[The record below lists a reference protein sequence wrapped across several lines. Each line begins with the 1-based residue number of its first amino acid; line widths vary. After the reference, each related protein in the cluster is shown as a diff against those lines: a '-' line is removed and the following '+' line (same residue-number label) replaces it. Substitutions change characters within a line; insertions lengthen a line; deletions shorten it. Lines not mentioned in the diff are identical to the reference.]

1 MSVDVKVEVMNLAGI
16 NNRSEKK
23 TSVALWALLSLYVY
37 MPLPLASNRPWA
49 VALLGIM
56 VGLLSIWHIC
66 FSCEQKESSSL
77 SIAPRDAGGMWQRAH
92 GLAVLLILWIILL
105 AIQVLPVPTSWVGI
119 FDWNTSDTFPVLIG
133 QTATLSV
140 DAYSTRLYLAKACIY
155 LAMLWLTFDL
165 VKTAAQIELLAKT
178 LVFSG
183 FVQAVIAVLLLANA
197 AHYILF
203 FVPIEHLTRAKGTFV
218 YHNHFAGYM
227 ELTLAVGIGLMIAK
241 LEDKH
246 AKNWKQRLRNWL
258 ALLMSE
264 KVRLRI
270 VLIIMVIGL
279 IASRSRMGNSAFF
292 MSLLAV
298 GFIAIWLS
306 KNATRSTIIFIAS
319 LIVLDVVIIG
329 GVVGVEKVIHRIE
342 ATNLHNHAQQITSAS
357 NSKVVGDMVV
367 KGDTTSEESLEQ
379 RLGPGM
385 HSLKMVEDFPL
396 LGTGGG
402 TYHLAFFPYRPFEV
416 RGYFDHAHNDFF
428 EFATEVGLV
437 GMLLLAGMVLHSL
450 YSSIRILLDRHSQF
464 ARGMAFASMMGVLT
478 LMIHSA
484 VDFNLQNTTNA
495 MLFLVVMSLPYLT
508 GVRSRSA

>member
-1 MSVDVKVEVMNLAGI
+1 MYPSQSRG
-16 NNRSEKK
+16 S
-23 TSVALWALLSLYVY
+23 
-37 MPLPLASNRPWA
+37 
-49 VALLGIM
+49 
-56 VGLLSIWHIC
+56 
-66 FSCEQKESSSL
+66 
-77 SIAPRDAGGMWQRAH
+77 
-92 GLAVLLILWIILL
+92 
-105 AIQVLPVPTSWVGI
+105 GI
-119 FDWNTSDTFPVLIG
+119 FDWNTSDAFPILLG

-140 DAYSTRLYLAKACIY
+140 DAYSTQLYLAKACIY

-183 FVQAVIAVLLLANA
+183 FAQAVIAVLLLANA

-227 ELTLAVGIGLMIAK
+227 ELALAVGIGLMIAK

-292 MSLLAV
+292 ISLLAV
-298 GFIAIWLS
+298 GFIAIVLS
-306 KNATRSTIIFIAS
+306 KNATRSTIIFITS

-342 ATNLHNHAQQITSAS
+342 ATNLHNRAQQITSAS
-357 NSKVVGDMVV
+357 SSNVVGDMVV
-367 KGDTTSEESLEQ
+367 KVNTASEESVEE

-385 HSLKMVEDFPL
+385 HSLKMVEDFPV

-402 TYHLAFFPYRPFEV
+402 TYHLAFFPYRPLEV

-495 MLFLVVMSLPYLT
+495 MLFLVVMSLPYLVGT
-508 GVRSRSA
+508 RSRSV